1 MCEWKVLSRGR
12 NTFLLKKDSRF
23 DTKQPPFRIL
33 FQREVNTN
41 CLQIAVGETET
52 AIEAAWLWIE
62 HNMIPELDTIDDPF
76 EKEQWVVEKIS
87 MIVTTI
93 GKQGNPCSRMGIL
106 MYLSRY
112 WHR

>member
-1 MCEWKVLSRGR
+1 
-12 NTFLLKKDSRF
+12 
-23 DTKQPPFRIL
+23 
-33 FQREVNTN
+33 
-41 CLQIAVGETET
+41 
-52 AIEAAWLWIE
+52 
-62 HNMIPELDTIDDPF
+62 MIPELDTIDDPF